1 MGGTSALLRIF
12 RYHMGMRRILLAALA
27 MALVGCAENLEPMA
41 EPPSGEQESAKA
53 SPGGDGFGIISPA
66 AGTSAPVTNSDSV
79 LGSGGGGGG
88 VQQAAKRQA
97 KDAAAKSG
105 AGSLG
110 QSGGY

>member
-1 MGGTSALLRIF
+1 
-12 RYHMGMRRILLAALA
+12 MRRILLAALA
-27 MALVGCAENLEPMA
+27 MALVGCAEKLEPMA

-53 SPGGDGFGIISPA
+53 SPGGGDGIGIISPA

-97 KDAAAKSG
+97 KDAAAKAG